1 MESITIVLFLALAV
15 NSSLSSLDMVFPSFF
30 IMSIGLSYLLTI
42 HTFLDCGR
50 LFLIVVTLAV
60 IEYIGFPIVKRGKKR
75 GGAETH
81 TPSLNQYILLKTE
94 GQMTPLL

>member
-1 MESITIVLFLALAV
+1 MVLFLALAV
-15 NSSLSSLDMVFPSFF
+15 NSSFSSLDMVFPSFF
-30 IMSIGLSYLLTI
+30 IMSMGLSYLLTI
-42 HTFLDCGR
+42 QTFLDCGR

-60 IEYIGFPIVKRGKKR
+60 MEYIGLFISEGGGKKG

-81 TPSLNQYILLKTE
+81 TPSLNQAVLLKTE